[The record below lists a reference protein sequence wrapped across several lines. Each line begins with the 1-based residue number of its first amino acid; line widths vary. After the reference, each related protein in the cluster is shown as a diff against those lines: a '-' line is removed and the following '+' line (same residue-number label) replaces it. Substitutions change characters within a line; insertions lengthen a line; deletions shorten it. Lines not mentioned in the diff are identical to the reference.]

1 MIQYEFQ
8 VVEYKHPITK
18 QILRVELQTRRTYR
32 DEYMNIIRTES
43 WMSVPRVEMFVNL
56 DDIT

>member
-8 VVEYKHPITK
+8 VVEYKHPHTK
-18 QILRVELQTRRTYR
+18 QILRVELQTRKTYR
-32 DEYMNIIRTES
+32 DEHMNIIRAEGWLT
-43 WMSVPRVEMFVNL
+43 VPRIEMFINL

>member
-18 QILRVELQTRRTYR
+18 QIVRVELQTRRTYR
-32 DEYMNIIRTES
+32 DEFSNIIRSEG
-43 WMSVPRVEMFVNL
+43 WMTVPRVEMFLNV